1 MEEQLLKPANIAEI
15 LQVSKAQAYNLLK
28 RGEIPVI
35 RIGTL
40 VRVRPQDL
48 KGYIEAKSRQNN
60 VEEPKPKSSI
70 PLSREAEAY

>member
-1 MEEQLLKPANIAEI
+1 MEDQLLKPANVAEI

-35 RIGTL
+35 RIGSL

-48 KGYIEAKSRQNN
+48 KAYIESKARQMISDEAAAK
-60 VEEPKPKSSI
+60 KPSS
-70 PLSREAEAY
+70 